1 MKGGNFCILST
12 TCLKNFGCFAF
23 ISLQNTRF
31 LSFLTLLNDSP
42 TKEKPAASVMTLI
55 VTLKFILLLK
65 RYGQFLKNM
74 NFIIWTLLNGK
85 CDGEFKCKI
94 RMYQWDTVES
104 KVTKL
109 YDPWFFQYGTW
120 QGLEEKERK

>member
-12 TCLKNFGCFAF
+12 TCLNNFGSFAF

-94 RMYQWDTVES
+94 STRLGVETPVKIGS
-104 KVTKL
+104 AL
-109 YDPWFFQYGTW
+109 YNVAIKK
-120 QGLEEKERK
+120 KEI